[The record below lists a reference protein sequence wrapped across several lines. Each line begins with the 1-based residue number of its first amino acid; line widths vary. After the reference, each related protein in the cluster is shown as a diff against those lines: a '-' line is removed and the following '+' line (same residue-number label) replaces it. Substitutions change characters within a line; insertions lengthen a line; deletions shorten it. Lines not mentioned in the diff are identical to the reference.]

1 MNDTSVKEIFSTII
15 GGPPPARFDV
25 ERAIRLGKRRRRARI
40 AGFAAASL
48 VVVGMVAVVVP
59 MLSRGGGTIDG
70 PVLASTSGP
79 SSPTGFPYG
88 GSAQV
93 HPLPNSNYTPP
104 ADLVAVR
111 LSDPAPGF
119 PYRVQP
125 DGLYAMTAGAGP
137 ACYGVEFVVS
147 TAPTGADGS
156 TATVFVTDCAQ
167 ARATDGVIDGHA
179 IVAHR
184 PVAGVDGA
192 FTRDTTGAPG
202 STSQNLVLYFTTGHF
217 TTRIEGTALRQE
229 QLLAL
234 GNALTG
240 LPVSTPAS
248 GTIAGHLRQVGGP
261 PPGVNRPVP
270 GTVTISGGSTT
281 KELQVGKD
289 GSYTVDVPPGTYTVV
304 GHSPT
309 TLGGGST
316 QLPCPARG
324 DAVVTSG
331 ASTTSDAICSIK

>member
-1 MNDTSVKEIFSTII
+1 MNDTLVKEIFSTVI

-40 AGFAAASL
+40 AGATATSL
-48 VVVGMVAVVVP
+48 VVAGMVAVIVP
-59 MLSRGGGTIDG
+59 ALHQGGGTIDG
-70 PVLASTSGP
+70 RALASASSP

-93 HPLPNSNYTPP
+93 HSLPNSNYTPP

-111 LSDPAPGF
+111 LPDPAPGF

-137 ACYGVEFVVS
+137 ACYGAEFVVS

-156 TATVFVTDCAQ
+156 TATVFVTDCAPP
-167 ARATDGVIDGHA
+167 RATDGVIEGHSV
-179 IVAHR
+179 VAHR

-192 FTRDTTGAPG
+192 FTRYTTGTQG
-202 STSQNLVLYFTTGHF
+202 STHQNLVLYFTTGHF
-217 TTRIEGTALRQE
+217 TTRIEGTALSQD

-240 LPVSTPAS
+240 LPASTPAS

-261 PPGVNRPVP
+261 VPGVNRPVP

-281 KELQVGKD
+281 KELPVGQD

-309 TLGGGST
+309 TLGGNT
-316 QLPCPARG
+316 QLPCPANG

-331 ASTTSDAICSIK
+331 ATTTSDAICSIR